1 MKSLPLSAPGNGARV
16 DAVIHANEQVLHQL
30 DAGRRC
36 QQVDR
41 TPLLQ
46 RHRHR
51 QGDKPVRGGL
61 LVSQ

>member
-46 RHRHR
+46 RHR